1 MQSSAKK
8 YNEIQQNETNWGY
21 IRVIT
26 KNPDSSTPAWFQYT
40 TSPSSSSSSLYTT
53 GQYQFVQVVATGGP
67 IHVIFFTIVVF
78 FGSFYLIN
86 LMLAVVA
93 MSYEEEA
100 ELMIVVRII
109 SHLCHSSSYSS
120 WSSFIAI
127 FILTMLIV
135 IIINSSS
142 SKHLLWENPVWVRST
157 HKQDFLLSSSFL
169 YLPSSSLGHSDN
181 NNLDHPSFL
190 FSKICLFNLI
200 FFARLAA
207 CFLTKLKKRGN
218 FCPVSE
224 KSRKRLWNSKMR
236 KRTIVSVVVGRKA
249 NGDCKM

>member
-40 TSPSSSSSSLYTT
+40 TSPSSSSSLYTT
-53 GQYQFVQVVATGGP
+53 GQYQFLQVVATGGP

-109 SHLCHSSSYSS
+109 SHLRHSSSYLS
-120 WSSFIAI
+120 WSSFIVI
-127 FILTMLIV
+127 FIM
-135 IIINSSS
+135 IIIHRHIHPDHADHHNHQQQL
-142 SKHLLWENPVWVRST
+142 KQTFALGKPTVGALNPR
-157 HKQDFLLSSSFL
+157 
-169 YLPSSSLGHSDN
+169 
-181 NNLDHPSFL
+181 
-190 FSKICLFNLI
+190 
-200 FFARLAA
+200 
-207 CFLTKLKKRGN
+207 LKKRQ
-218 FCPVSE
+218 FLPRFWE
-224 KSRKRLWNSKMR
+224 KREKTLKIKN
-236 KRTIVSVVVGRKA
+236 A
-249 NGDCKM
+249 